1 MGPPDKNE
9 CWESDRGI
17 QVNVRDI
24 KDGSVVVELVGTT
37 LGTFAVPL
45 ELFARTFTHPAERQP
60 PKPVVPTRGRP
71 RGAPV
76 VVRNY

>member
-1 MGPPDKNE
+1 MRDPDKNE

-45 ELFARTFTHPAERQP
+45 RELFARTFTHPAERP
-60 PKPVVPTRGRP
+60 
-71 RGAPV
+71 AS
-76 VVRNY
+76 

>member
-1 MGPPDKNE
+1 MRDPDKNE

-37 LGTFAVPL
+37 LGVFAVPL
-45 ELFARTFTHPAERQP
+45 EFFAQTFTHPAERQP
-60 PKPVVPTRGRP
+60 RST
-71 RGAPV
+71 
-76 VVRNY
+76 

>member
-9 CWESDRGI
+9 CWESDRGV

-37 LGTFAVPL
+37 LGAFAVPL
-45 ELFARTFTHPAERQP
+45 ELFARTFTHLAERQLRKRQSWP
-60 PKPVVPTRGRP
+60 PWHA
-71 RGAPV
+71 GAH
-76 VVRNY
+76 

>member
-1 MGPPDKNE
+1 MRHPDKNE

-37 LGTFAVPL
+37 LGAFAVPL
-45 ELFARTFTHPAERQP
+45 ENFGRIFTHLADRE
-60 PKPVVPTRGRP
+60 P
-71 RGAPV
+71 RNHGSIT
-76 VVRNY
+76 VR

>member
-1 MGPPDKNE
+1 MRDPDKNE

-24 KDGSVVVELVGTT
+24 KNGSVVVELVGTT

-45 ELFARTFTHPAERQP
+45 ELFARTFTHPAER
-60 PKPVVPTRGRP
+60 RP
-71 RGAPV
+71 RKRPSWPSRLAGGH
-76 VVRNY
+76 